1 VTPSPSTSQPS
12 PLVPG
17 LFLDRYELLCPIA
30 KGGMAEVWV
39 ARLRGK
45 HGFQKLVA
53 IKTILPEYAADPT
66 FQTMF
71 LDEAH
76 ISAGIEHVNVA
87 HILDLGE
94 QHDVLYIVMEF
105 VDGESLSRLQRSVH
119 KKGFKIPQG
128 LVLRVLSDTCMGL
141 HAAHELRDKNN
152 QILNVVHRDVSPQNI
167 LVSDKGVAKL
177 IDFGVAKARDRVAGE
192 TNAGILKGK
201 VQYMPPE
208 QAMGGV
214 VDRRADV
221 FAIGA
226 IAYHMLSGRPPY
238 DGDNQLAMLRAL
250 TSGEP
255 PAPLPSSVPMLVADV
270 VMRALSFE
278 KESRWSTALELHR
291 AIEAA
296 MNESGL
302 ATSTADVGAFVAEH
316 LHSRSAERRRAVDLA
331 LEAAAERERVHALL
345 QPNLSETASGL
356 INVTASSMAALAP
369 APIPSESAQLYAAE
383 PPTLKSAPSIGSIG
397 LFEALG
403 STSSVPAPAPAPTR
417 GRSALAIAVGAIAV
431 AVIGATIGITLGR
444 RGASASTIV
453 NSTTTTRTDKSTA
466 ANAEV
471 TATVVE
477 SASAAPSE
485 STTAAPSTSASVP
498 ASASIAAAIQPGV
511 IAMAV
516 PTATDAPK
524 ASATPS
530 TTALVAPS
538 ATAVATGTAT
548 ATTTA
553 TATATAT
560 ATTAKPASTKVD
572 DGF

>member
-1 VTPSPSTSQPS
+1 MGSFTPPPTTA
-12 PLVPG
+12 LAPG
-17 LFLDRYELLCPIA
+17 DRLDRYELLCVLA
-30 KGGMAEVWV
+30 QGGMGTVWL
-39 ARLRGK
+39 ARMSGK
-45 HGFQKLVA
+45 LGFERLVA
-53 IKTILPEYAADPT
+53 LKTIL
-66 FQTMF
+66 QTYSNDRQFGDMF
-71 LDEAH
+71 LDEAKIAAQIDH
-76 ISAGIEHVNVA
+76 ENVA
-87 HILDLGE
+87 RILEIGE
-94 QHDVLYIVMEF
+94 DRGLVYYAMELI
-105 VDGESLSRLQRSVH
+105 DGESLRKLYRDVRAADQIFPMGVA
-119 KKGFKIPQG
+119 
-128 LVLRVLSDTCMGL
+128 LRIVADACGGL
-141 HAAHELRDKNN
+141 HATHELYGDDGTP
-152 QILNVVHRDVSPQNI
+152 LGVVHRDVSPQNLLI
-167 LVSDKGVAKL
+167 SIRGTTKL

-291 AIEAA
+291 ALEAA

-369 APIPSESAQLYAAE
+369 APLPNEAAQLYAGE
-383 PPTLKSAPSIGSIG
+383 SPTLKSAPSIGSIG

-417 GRSALAIAVGAIAV
+417 GRSALAIAVGAVAV

-444 RGASASTIV
+444 RGASASTV
-453 NSTTTTRTDKSTA
+453 VSSTTTTRTDKSTA
-466 ANAEV
+466 ASAESAASV
-471 TATVVE
+471 AD

-485 STTAAPSTSASVP
+485 STPAAPSASASVP
-498 ASASIAAAIQPGV
+498 ASASIAATIQPGV

-516 PTATDAPK
+516 PAATDATK
-524 ASATPS
+524 ASAIPA
-530 TTALVAPS
+530 TTAIVAPS
-538 ATAVATGTAT
+538 ATAA
-548 ATTTA
+548 ATTAATPPA

-560 ATTAKPASTKVD
+560 ATTATTAKPAATKVD